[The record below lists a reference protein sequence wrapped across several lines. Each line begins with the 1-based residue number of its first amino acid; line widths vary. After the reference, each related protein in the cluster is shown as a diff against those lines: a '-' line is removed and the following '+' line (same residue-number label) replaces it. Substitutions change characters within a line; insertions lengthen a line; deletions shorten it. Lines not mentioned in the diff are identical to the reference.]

1 MAKDVMKIFYY
12 IIAHKNPQQLK
23 LLVNKL
29 CVSGANEYSLRKS
42 PGRVCKI
49 NSGILVYVC

>member
-23 LLVNKL
+23 LLVNTKYDISVISFNNFKYL
-29 CVSGANEYSLRKS
+29 TFSSEVVGVELE
-42 PGRVCKI
+42 
-49 NSGILVYVC
+49 L